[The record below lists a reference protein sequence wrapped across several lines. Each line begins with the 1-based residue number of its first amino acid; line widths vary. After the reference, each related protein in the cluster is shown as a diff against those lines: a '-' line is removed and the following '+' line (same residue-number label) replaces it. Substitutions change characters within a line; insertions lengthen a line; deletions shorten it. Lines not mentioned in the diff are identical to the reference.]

1 MRENLHLWSC
11 SLDMAS
17 WLVVDK
23 IDKSESI
30 HAASNFYNMWQK
42 CAWVEYDS
50 LVSLTCNI
58 CAICAKKYNMMH
70 SCLLESMRAPHH
82 GGQSCAVM
90 IGILA
95 KFANFLFL
103 YKLPRMFLI
112 ASESHFAP
120 QRGHGLCKKYKYSP
134 ALVLGGHTQNSN
146 TNTCL
151 PPLIRTVHWG
161 QPCFVQMLHLW
172 PS

>member
-1 MRENLHLWSC
+1 MLFTGYC
-11 SLDMAS
+11 MAS

-30 HAASNFYNMWQK
+30 HAASNLLYNMWQK

-58 CAICAKKYNMMH
+58 RAICAKKYNMMH

-82 GGQSCAVM
+82 GGQSCDVM

-95 KFANFLFL
+95 KFAIFLFL
-103 YKLPRMFLI
+103 DKLPRMFVI

-134 ALVLGGHTQNSN
+134 ALVLGGHIRKIQTQIHV
-146 TNTCL
+146 C
-151 PPLIRTVHWG
+151 PPLIHTVHWG

-172 PS
+172 PR